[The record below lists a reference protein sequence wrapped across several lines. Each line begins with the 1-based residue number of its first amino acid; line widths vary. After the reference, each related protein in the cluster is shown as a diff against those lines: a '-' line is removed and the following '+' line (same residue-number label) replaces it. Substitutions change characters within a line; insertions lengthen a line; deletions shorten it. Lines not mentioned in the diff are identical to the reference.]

1 MPNEGVI
8 PNPHPKWLPDSAW
21 LQLVRVSQI
30 FQLQGLMAHVRE
42 EGPAWE
48 AWVASQDPCACPPP
62 KPWDRLQGLEKTL
75 LLRCLRPDAIG
86 LQVRNFIQER
96 LGQAFMQ
103 IPLFNLEASY
113 EDSASDKP
121 LIFILSPGADPL
133 KEIDKLATSMQM
145 KDKMQTLSLGQ
156 GQGPVAEQLVS
167 SAVSSGG
174 WVVLQNCHLAPNFMA
189 QLTSIW
195 EETIGKAETHPEFRL
210 WLTSYPSSVFP
221 TSMLQ
226 AGVKITIQRPQ
237 ALKPCLVSFY
247 QSDIVTGSDGLYMKG
262 NDTLKRLLFG
272 LLHNH

>member
-8 PNPHPKWLPDSAW
+8 PNPHPKWLSDSSW
-21 LQLVRVSQI
+21 TQLVRVSQI

-42 EGPAWE
+42 EGSGWE
-48 AWVASQDPCACPPP
+48 SWAASQDPCASPPP
-62 KPWDRLQGLEKTL
+62 KPWDRLQGLEKIL

-133 KEIDKLATSMQM
+133 KEIDKLAASMQM
-145 KDKMQTLSLGQ
+145 KEKMQTLSLGQ

-167 SAVSSGG
+167 SAVSNGG

-195 EETIGKAETHPEFRL
+195 EETIGKAGTHPEFRL
-210 WLTSYPSSVFP
+210 WLTSYPSQCSP
-221 TSMLQ
+221 
-226 AGVKITIQRPQ
+226 PPCC
-237 ALKPCLVSFY
+237 KP
-247 QSDIVTGSDGLYMKG
+247 GSRSPSSGRKL
-262 NDTLKRLLFG
+262 
-272 LLHNH
+272 